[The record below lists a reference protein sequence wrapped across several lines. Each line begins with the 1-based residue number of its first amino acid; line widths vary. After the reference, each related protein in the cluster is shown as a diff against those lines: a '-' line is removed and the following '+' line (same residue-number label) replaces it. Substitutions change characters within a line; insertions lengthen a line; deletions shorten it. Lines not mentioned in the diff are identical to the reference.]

1 MARKLVRTC
10 MVITLVAIV
19 LGCVGC
25 SNKAARTET
34 TNSSVEETAPAGANS
49 VAKEE
54 SDSSVH
60 NKETVAAEEKSES
73 SAETKDDSN
82 SESSVPAEESSIPRE
97 ESSVKT
103 ETSEQSETA
112 VSSTTENSTSGKEE
126 TGRTEESSRKETQES
141 SKNETQESE
150 AHEST
155 TTTAQGSTTTTSQES
170 TTTTQESSATEEPKE
185 ESSTSVPTEQSE
197 SSEVSET
204 SESSEES
211 SGTTEAI
218 DEVTQAR
225 MNLEAAQA
233 AYDTAYA
240 EYQRVSELL
249 WPYHEACEE
258 THQAVI
264 DAYNDYA
271 DLPDDASEE
280 EKAARK
286 QAFDEAVAK
295 NDEVAAIWRYQRDE
309 VFHLLDYMDA
319 WYAAED
325 NLKAAQAA
333 YDEAVATYGTP

>member
-1 MARKLVRTC
+1 M
-10 MVITLVAIV
+10 
-19 LGCVGC
+19 
-25 SNKAARTET
+25 
-34 TNSSVEETAPAGANS
+34 
-49 VAKEE
+49 
-54 SDSSVH
+54 
-60 NKETVAAEEKSES
+60 
-73 SAETKDDSN
+73 
-82 SESSVPAEESSIPRE
+82 
-97 ESSVKT
+97 
-103 ETSEQSETA
+103 
-112 VSSTTENSTSGKEE
+112 
-126 TGRTEESSRKETQES
+126 
-141 SKNETQESE
+141 
-150 AHEST
+150 
-155 TTTAQGSTTTTSQES
+155 
-170 TTTTQESSATEEPKE
+170 SATSK
-185 ESSTSVPTEQSE
+185 
-197 SSEVSET
+197 
-204 SESSEES
+204 SSEES